1 MQAGTVAGM
10 AAQQILHGIR
20 VVDMTQYLSGPT
32 VTRLLA
38 EHGADVIKIEQ
49 APHGDPS
56 RTYAI
61 SKDGRSGYFVQ
72 QNRGKRSVCIDF
84 DTPSGKDAL
93 ERLIAGADVLVENYG
108 PGVLERRGLDW
119 RTITARHPRLVMAS
133 ISGFGRTSSHSHKTA
148 FDLIAQAYS
157 GMLSLTGEPD
167 GSPIPTATSYADV
180 MAGVHA
186 VAAIGLALFHRER
199 TGAGQHIDISMVDS
213 LFHAHELAVQG
224 PSLTGGRWRAQR
236 SGPRSRLNSP
246 MGVFATA
253 DGHLVLQVMQAQWPG
268 FCRAMGREDLMADE
282 RFADLNGRQRHRD
295 ELNAIIDTWLMTLP
309 GRDAALEL
317 LEAERVPCA
326 PVLAPHEASGHP
338 YFESR
343 GAIRHIDDP
352 ILGAMDVPGNPLRM
366 SAQPGEPTL
375 IAPRLGEHNADVLG
389 EVGISA
395 HEIAAMEHA
404 GVLRSAPA

>member
-1 MQAGTVAGM
+1 M
-10 AAQQILHGIR
+10 AAHQILHGIR
-20 VVDMTQYLSGPT
+20 VIDMTQYLSGPT

-49 APHGDPS
+49 PPHGDPS

-72 QNRGKRSVCIDF
+72 QNRGKRGVCVDF
-84 DTPSGKDAL
+84 DEPAGREVL
-93 ERLIAGADVLVENYG
+93 ERLIAGADVVVENYG

-119 RTITARHPRLVMAS
+119 KTLTERHPRLIVAS
-133 ISGFGRTSSHSHKTA
+133 ISGFGRTSALSHKTA

-157 GMLSLTGEPD
+157 GLLYLTGEPD

-186 VAAIGLALFHRER
+186 VAGIALALFHRER
-199 TGAGQHIDISMVDS
+199 TGVGQHVDISMVDS

-246 MGVFATA
+246 MGVYPAA

-268 FCRAMGREDLMADE
+268 FCRAMGRADLISDE
-282 RFADLNGRQRHRD
+282 RFADLNGRQRNRD
-295 ELNAIIDTWLMTLP
+295 ELNELVTAWLMSLP
-309 GRDAALEL
+309 GRSAALER

-343 GAIRHIDDP
+343 RAIRHVTDP
-352 ILGAMDVPGNPLRM
+352 VLGDLDVPGNPLRL
-366 SAQPGEPTL
+366 SAQPGEPEL
-375 IAPRLGEHNADVLG
+375 VAPRLGEHN
-389 EVGISA
+389 
-395 HEIAAMEHA
+395 ME
-404 GVLRSAPA
+404 VLREAGYHDGDIEAMQRAGILRSGPT

>member
-1 MQAGTVAGM
+1 MNTDTR
-10 AAQQILHGIR
+10 QILDGVR

-38 EHGADVIKIEQ
+38 EHGADVVKIEQ

-61 SKDGRSGYFVQ
+61 SRDGRSGYFVQ

-84 DTPSGKDAL
+84 DATQGREVLD
-93 ERLIAGADVLVENYG
+93 RLIAQADVVVENYG
-108 PGVLERRGLDW
+108 PGVLERRGMHAAALLE
-119 RTITARHPRLVMAS
+119 RHPRLIVAS

-157 GMLSLTGEPD
+157 GMLYLTGEPD

-186 VAAIGLALFHRER
+186 VAGIGLALFHRER
-199 TGAGQHIDISMVDS
+199 TGVGQHIDISMVDS

-224 PSLTGGRWRAQR
+224 PSLTDRRWRAER

-246 MGVFATA
+246 MGVYACG
-253 DGHLVLQVMQAQWPG
+253 DGHIVLQVMSGQWPG
-268 FCRAMGREDLMADE
+268 FCRAIGRDDLVNDE
-282 RFADLNGRQRHRD
+282 RFVELNGRQRNRHA
-295 ELNAIIDTWLMTLP
+295 LNEIIDSWLAAQP
-309 GRDAALEL
+309 SRDHALAL

-343 GAIRHIDDP
+343 RAIRHVHDP
-352 ILGAMDVPGNPLRM
+352 LLGPIDVPGNPIRM
-366 SAQPGEPTL
+366 SAQPHEPEL
-375 IAPRLGEHNADVLG
+375 IAPTLGQHNADVLAG
-389 EVGISA
+389 LGYGDDT
-395 HEIAAMEHA
+395 IAALHES
-404 GVLRSAPA
+404 GVLRRGAS

>member
-1 MQAGTVAGM
+1 M

-38 EHGADVIKIEQ
+38 EHGADVIKVEQ
-49 APHGDPS
+49 APFGDPS

-61 SKDGRSGYFVQ
+61 NKEGRSGYYVQ
-72 QNRGKRSVCIDF
+72 QNRGKRSVCVDF
-84 DTPSGKDAL
+84 DTPEGVEVI
-93 ERLIAGADVLVENYG
+93 ERLIANADVVVENYG
-108 PGVLERRGLDW
+108 PGVLERRKLDW
-119 RTITARHPRLVMAS
+119 VTLTARYPKLIVAS
-133 ISGFGRTSSHSHKTA
+133 ISGFGRESSHSHKTA

-157 GMLSLTGEPD
+157 GMLHLTGETD

-186 VAAIGLALFHRER
+186 VAGIGLALFHRER
-199 TGAGQHIDISMVDS
+199 TGEGQHIDISMVDS

-224 PSLTGGRWRAQR
+224 PSLTNGRWRAQR

-246 MGVFATA
+246 MGVYPTV
-253 DGHLVLQVMQAQWPG
+253 DGYLVLQVMANQWPG
-268 FCRAMGREDLMADE
+268 FCRAMGREDLRTDE
-282 RFADLNGRQRHRD
+282 RFADLNGRQRNRR
-295 ELNAIIDTWLMTLP
+295 ELNEIIDAWLMTLP

-343 GAIRHIDDP
+343 RAIRHITDP
-352 ILGAMDVPGNPLRM
+352 ILGPLDVPGNPLRM
-366 SAQPGEPTL
+366 SAQTNEPDLVAPTL
-375 IAPRLGEHNADVLG
+375 GQHNTDALT
-389 EVGISA
+389 EVGYDSETIA
-395 HEIAAMEHA
+395 RLHEA
-404 GVLRSAPA
+404 GVLKTGTT